1 MTDGHGVT
9 GDMAQERPE
18 NHPNSPPGNGRRY
31 TAVRIA
37 IGLAALQSAFAIFNF
52 VCWLLRGE
60 HPWAE
65 LARAYPVSRMVLWGA
80 ALLWSAVSLAS
91 VIACWQ
97 GRRWGRLGYLY
108 GAAAW
113 IAVAF
118 LLAPWQIALS
128 GAVMP
133 LLIWSVFRTD
143 SARCYL
149 AAEAVSR
156 RDRSMR
162 ARLSRG
168 VWLFSTAY
176 YYAIFFVQV
185 TNEGWLADVLVDEW
199 RRLAMWIMPLLPLVA
214 VGCTRK
220 GERLWRF
227 GMFLVVSGLAG
238 LFALIGYVPYMP
250 QLVSFLG
257 DGYQGYEVPW
267 GTSIVWVV
275 LLLLIGSFGLPIA
288 RLLHR
293 RRASVRPEPT

>member
-1 MTDGHGVT
+1 MTDRHDVT

-18 NHPNSPPGNGRRY
+18 NHPNSLPGNGRRY

-37 IGLAALQSAFAIFNF
+37 IGPAALQSAFAIFNF

-113 IAVAF
+113 ITVAF

-133 LLIWSVFRTD
+133 LLISSVFCTD
-143 SARCYL
+143 SARRYL
-149 AAEAVSR
+149 ADEAVSR
-156 RDRSMR
+156 RDCSTR

-168 VWLFSTAY
+168 VWLFSTVC

-185 TNEGWLADVLVDEW
+185 TNEGWLADVLVDVW
-199 RRLAMWIMPLLPLVA
+199 RTLAMWIMPLLPLVA

-220 GERLWRF
+220 GERIWRL
-227 GMFLVVSGLAG
+227 GMFLVVSGRAG

-257 DGYQGYEVPW
+257 DGYQGYEIPW
-267 GTSIVWVV
+267 GTSTIWVV
-275 LLLLIGSFGLPIA
+275 FLLLSGSFGLAIA

-293 RRASVRPEPT
+293 RASARPEPT

>member
-1 MTDGHGVT
+1 MT
-9 GDMAQERPE
+9 GDTAQERPE
-18 NHPNSPPGNGRRY
+18 SHPNSPPGNGRRY

-37 IGLAALQSAFAIFNF
+37 IRLAALQSAFAIFNF

-143 SARCYL
+143 SARHYL
-149 AAEAVSR
+149 AGEAVSR
-156 RDRSMR
+156 RDRSTR

-185 TNEGWLADVLVDEW
+185 TNEGWLADVLVDVW
-199 RRLAMWIMPLLPLVA
+199 RTLAILIMPLLPLVA

-220 GERLWRF
+220 GERLWRL

-250 QLVSFLG
+250 LSVGFLG
-257 DGYQGYEVPW
+257 DGYQGSEILLGASTIW
-267 GTSIVWVV
+267 MV
-275 LLLLIGSFGLPIA
+275 LLLLIGSFGLAIA

-293 RRASVRPEPT
+293 RRASVRSEPT

>member
-1 MTDGHGVT
+1 MTGGHGVT
-9 GDMAQERPE
+9 GDTAQERPE
-18 NHPNSPPGNGRRY
+18 SHPNSPPGNGRRY

-37 IGLAALQSAFAIFNF
+37 IRLAALQSAFAIFNF

-143 SARCYL
+143 SARHYL
-149 AAEAVSR
+149 AGEAVSR
-156 RDRSMR
+156 RDRSTR

-185 TNEGWLADVLVDEW
+185 TNEGWLADVLVDVW
-199 RRLAMWIMPLLPLVA
+199 RTLAILIMPLLPLVA

-220 GERLWRF
+220 GERLWRL

-250 QLVSFLG
+250 LSVGFLG
-257 DGYQGYEVPW
+257 DGYQGSEILLGASTIW
-267 GTSIVWVV
+267 MV
-275 LLLLIGSFGLPIA
+275 LLLLIGSFGLAIA

-293 RRASVRPEPT
+293 RRASVRSEPT

>member
-1 MTDGHGVT
+1 MT
-9 GDMAQERPE
+9 GDTAQERPE
-18 NHPNSPPGNGRRY
+18 SHPNSPPGNGRRY

-37 IGLAALQSAFAIFNF
+37 IRLAALQSAFAIFNF

-133 LLIWSVFRTD
+133 LLIWFVFRTD
-143 SARCYL
+143 SARHYL
-149 AAEAVSR
+149 AGEAVSR
-156 RDRSMR
+156 RDRSTR

-185 TNEGWLADVLVDEW
+185 TNEGWLADVLVDVW
-199 RRLAMWIMPLLPLVA
+199 RTLAILIMPLLPLVA

-220 GERLWRF
+220 GERLWRL

-250 QLVSFLG
+250 LSVGFLG
-257 DGYQGYEVPW
+257 DGYQGSEILLGASTIW
-267 GTSIVWVV
+267 MV
-275 LLLLIGSFGLPIA
+275 LLLLIGSFGLAIA

-293 RRASVRPEPT
+293 RRASVRSEPT

>member
-1 MTDGHGVT
+1 VTGGHGVT
-9 GDMAQERPE
+9 GDTAQERPE
-18 NHPNSPPGNGRRY
+18 SHPNSPPGNGRRY

-37 IGLAALQSAFAIFNF
+37 IRLAALQSAFAIFNF

-143 SARCYL
+143 SARHYL
-149 AAEAVSR
+149 AGEAVSR
-156 RDRSMR
+156 RDRSTR

-185 TNEGWLADVLVDEW
+185 TNEGWLADVLVDVW
-199 RRLAMWIMPLLPLVA
+199 RTLAILIMPLLPLVA

-220 GERLWRF
+220 GERLWRL

-250 QLVSFLG
+250 LSVGFLG
-257 DGYQGYEVPW
+257 DGYQGSEILLGASTIW
-267 GTSIVWVV
+267 MV
-275 LLLLIGSFGLPIA
+275 LLLLIGSFGLAIA

-293 RRASVRPEPT
+293 RRASVRSEPT